1 MSSPVGASLLA
12 KAQFQ
17 STFQLPDPPHSRA
30 GSLPHWYVPGTQK
43 VYTRL
48 SPSVPFM
55 CALSVLTPW
64 KVTHSSRIPI
74 CLPLCKL
81 PPLKKI
87 PVQSINLYRLF
98 FSHLCGID
106 NYSKW

>member
-12 KAQFQ
+12 KAPFQ

-55 CALSVLTPW
+55 CALSVFTPW
-64 KVTHSSRIPI
+64 KVTSPSRIRSA
-74 CLPLCKL
+74 CAPLQN
-81 PPLKKI
+81 PASKKI
-87 PVQSINLYRLF
+87 PVQSINLYRRF
-98 FSHLCGID
+98 FSDLCCID
-106 NYSKW
+106 